1 VSGTTGTPVA
11 ENGTRVEQR
20 PGHQREGLLAR
31 VAGSPVLRL
40 IGRRLMIVIPLLF
53 VVSALVFLLMEALPG
68 DPARIQ
74 AGMDASEEQV
84 EAVRVQMGLDR
95 PGHERYLSWLGG
107 ALTGDLGNSIVSG
120 REVTTLLGERLPVT
134 LQMAGSAFLL
144 SIVIALPLALAAA
157 RKPGRLVDRVVMFCS
172 MTLLA
177 VPNFVMALLLVL
189 VFAVTL
195 GMLPAIGFVPLS
207 DGLWPNMRSMILPV
221 LSLAVPM
228 ACFYARFLRGDLVE
242 QLNAAA
248 YIDTARS
255 KGSGPWRILWLHAF
269 RNSSFGLLTLV
280 GLNIGALVGGTVII
294 ERIFAM
300 PGMGMLMLE
309 GVTSSDVAVVQT
321 CVFIFAATAVFANLF
336 VDVMYA
342 VLDPRVRYGSH

>member
-1 VSGTTGTPVA
+1 
-11 ENGTRVEQR
+11 
-20 PGHQREGLLAR
+20 
-31 VAGSPVLRL
+31 
-40 IGRRLMIVIPLLF
+40 MIVIPLLF

-68 DPARIQ
+68 DPAQIR
-74 AGMDASEEQV
+74 AGMDASEEEV
-84 EAVRVQMGLDR
+84 EAVRQQMGLDR

-107 ALTGDLGNSIVSG
+107 ALTGDLGSSVVSG
-120 REVTTLLGERLPVT
+120 RAVTTLLGERLPVT
-134 LQMAGSAFLL
+134 LQMAGMAFVL
-144 SIVIALPLALAAA
+144 SIVISLPLALAAA
-157 RKPGRLVDRVVMFCS
+157 RRPGGLVDRFVMVCS

-189 VFAVTL
+189 VFAVGL
-195 GMLPAIGFVPLS
+195 GMLPAIGFVPLAE
-207 DGLWPNMRSMILPV
+207 GVWPNMRSMILPV

-255 KGSGPWRILWLHAF
+255 KGTGPWRILWLHAF

-300 PGMGMLMLE
+300 PGMGTLMLE
-309 GVTSSDVAVVQT
+309 GVMSSDVAVVQT
-321 CVFIFAATAVFANLF
+321 CVFIFAAAAVFANLL